1 MLGAFWSTLPPSLKT
16 LWVFFH
22 ELRVITFPID
32 YHWKCVRRPFFKMQI
47 IRWKLKIPLG
57 NRAHRIQHASIML
70 KRLVPHFYP
79 KMHLD
84 DYWRPFFRNPSR
96 LMYKSAPRS
105 RQITTPAPHHSVFTG
120 RMPFLTLNQQRQS
133 TKGTKNYNHINDNI
147 TLLDTALTNKQTL
160 QAPVSIKPM
169 VFCHPPCISVHPSPR
184 WKHLETYSLCCGL
197 VLLQV
202 SPEPIPQAHP
212 VFQKRVLLQPRIFSL
227 RQPQTSLANSQ

>member
-1 MLGAFWSTLPPSLKT
+1 MWLQRRLRVVYSRASPMLKPFNWLRKFLVRDLLIFNIYHTWRVTWSTLPPSLKT
-16 LWVFFH
+16 LWVFGH

-70 KRLVPHFYP
+70 KRLDPHFYP

-133 TKGTKNYNHINDNI
+133 TKGTK
-147 TLLDTALTNKQTL
+147 K
-160 QAPVSIKPM
+160 
-169 VFCHPPCISVHPSPR
+169 
-184 WKHLETYSLCCGL
+184 
-197 VLLQV
+197 
-202 SPEPIPQAHP
+202 
-212 VFQKRVLLQPRIFSL
+212 LQPY
-227 RQPQTSLANSQ
+227 